1 MDWKQIE
8 MTNTSKVII
17 TAGASGIGLE
27 TAKAFLATGAKVVVC
42 DIDNEALGAVNHQY
56 PEIKTHFCNVANTDD
71 TERFIKIAASQ
82 LDGIDTLINNAGVG
96 GPTEKIE
103 NISPEDWS
111 NCLNVCLTSQF
122 NCIRTSV
129 SYLKQSKNASI
140 INVSSTAGRMGF
152 AMRSPYA
159 AAKWGVIGLTKSLAI
174 ELGNYDI
181 RVNAILPGIVAG
193 TRQESVLKNKARIR
207 NMSYEQV
214 EAEALSYSSIKKYVT
229 ASDIANQILFL
240 ASDSGNMVSGQ
251 AISVCGDLKMLS

>member
-1 MDWKQIE
+1 
-8 MTNTSKVII
+8 MTNTAKVII

-27 TAKAFLATGAKVVVC
+27 TAKAFLANGAKVVIC
-42 DIDNEALGAVNHQY
+42 DIDEEALESVKQKY
-56 PEIKTHFCNVANTDD
+56 SEINTQFCNVANSDE
-71 TERFIKIAASQ
+71 TEKFIEIAANQ
-82 LDGIDTLINNAGVG
+82 LGGIDTLVNNAGIG

-103 NISPEDWS
+103 NISPEEWS

-140 INVSSTAGRMGF
+140 INVSSAAGRMGF

-159 AAKWGVIGLTKSLAI
+159 TAKWGVIGLTKSLSI

-193 TRQESVLKNKARIR
+193 KRQESVLKNKARIR
-207 NMSYEQV
+207 NISYDEV
-214 EAEALSYSSIKKYVT
+214 EAEALSYSSIKKYVS

-240 ASDSGNMVSGQ
+240 AGKTGSMISGQ